1 MKTPIYL
8 PLQSDGVNVKIQLT
22 ALSSYIETGGSAVDS
37 YRLQYKLD
45 GQSTWTDV
53 QGQDGQYTL
62 NLLATISGLVV
73 GNTYNFRAQAHNIQ
87 GWGMYSPVLTEI
99 SSAIPDAP
107 LPISTQIVNQDIRI
121 GWDQPNN

>member
-1 MKTPIYL
+1 
-8 PLQSDGVNVKIQLT
+8 
-22 ALSSYIETGGSAVDS
+22 
-37 YRLQYKLD
+37 
-45 GQSTWTDV
+45 
-53 QGQDGQYTL
+53 
-62 NLLATISGLVV
+62 LVV

-121 GWDQPNN
+121 GWD